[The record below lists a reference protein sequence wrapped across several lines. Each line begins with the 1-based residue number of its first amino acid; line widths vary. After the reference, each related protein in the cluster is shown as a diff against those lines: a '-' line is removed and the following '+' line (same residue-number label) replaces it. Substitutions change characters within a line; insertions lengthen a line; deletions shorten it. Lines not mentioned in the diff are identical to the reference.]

1 MSVTYD
7 VHQPAR
13 RSALRNEA
21 SRWPSGSQPGASI
34 RPGLSYQPRNG
45 NWRRPLR
52 IELRAGMVGMAS
64 GNTFVKRMPCRAS
77 ASMVG
82 VRAQLSY
89 TASARRE
96 STITTST
103 FGPSGRFAKALGSRA
118 AAAAAAAE
126 A

>member
-1 MSVTYD
+1 
-7 VHQPAR
+7 
-13 RSALRNEA
+13 
-21 SRWPSGSQPGASI
+21 
-34 RPGLSYQPRNG
+34 
-45 NWRRPLR
+45 
-52 IELRAGMVGMAS
+52 MAS

-103 FGPSGRFAKALGSRA
+103 FGPSGRFAKALGSTA